1 MSAASV
7 GLMRKNLL
15 GRTGLQISELA
26 FGGGVT
32 GGILIDA
39 DEATQHAVRA
49 RAVAV
54 GINWIDTAPVYGGG
68 ASEETIGRHLA
79 SLSPQPHVST
89 KVRLEA
95 EDLGDIAGA
104 IERSLEHSLRRLQ
117 SDRLTL
123 LQLHNHLGEGVGA
136 RRAGERSERP
146 ARPLEVRAPD
156 TRQDGSS
163 ARIALSPAQVL
174 GRGGAAD
181 TFDRLR
187 QQGLVRAVG
196 LTVAGDSK
204 ACREVID
211 SGRFDTAQVYYN
223 AINPSAAWQRLP
235 AGWRGGQDFCGV
247 LAACARQAMGVL
259 NIRVW
264 AGGVL
269 ATETRPAR
277 LFVMTADTDAEN
289 EVRCAAAVRTALASE
304 ASGQRG
310 DSEVRALASEA
321 SGQRGDSEV
330 RALASEAS
338 GTPAQAALRFALG
351 NKDFATRVIGITTIA
366 QLDEALAALAQGPLP
381 PAAMSRL
388 EALWSNGF
396 GAG

>member
-1 MSAASV
+1 
-7 GLMRKNLL
+7 MRKTLL

-39 DEATQHAVRA
+39 DEVTRHAALA
-49 RAVAV
+49 RAVAA
-54 GINWIDTAPVYGGG
+54 GINWIDTAPVYGNG

-79 SLSPQPHVST
+79 SLSPRPHVST

-95 EDLGDIAGA
+95 EHLGDIAGT
-104 IERSLEHSLRRLQ
+104 IERSLEHSLRRLK

-136 RRAGERSERP
+136 RVALRP
-146 ARPLEVRAPD
+146 E
-156 TRQDGSS
+156 
-163 ARIALSPAQVL
+163 QVL
-174 GRGGAAD
+174 GRGGVAD

-187 QQGLVRAVG
+187 QHGLVRAVG

-223 AINPSAAWQRLP
+223 AINPSTAWQRLP

-247 LAACARQAMGVL
+247 LAACSRQGMGVL

-269 ATETRPAR
+269 ATAARPER
-277 LFVMTADTDAEN
+277 LFVMTADTDADN
-289 EVRCAAAVRTALASE
+289 EVRCAAAVRAALASE

-310 DSEVRALASEA
+310 HSEVRAPDAC
-321 SGQRGDSEV
+321 
-330 RALASEAS
+330 

-351 NKDFATRVIGITTIA
+351 NKEFATRVIGITTIA
-366 QLDEALAALAQGPLP
+366 QFEEATRGTGAGAAAGRRDVEPRC
-381 PAAMSRL
+381 AV
-388 EALWSNGF
+388 ENGF